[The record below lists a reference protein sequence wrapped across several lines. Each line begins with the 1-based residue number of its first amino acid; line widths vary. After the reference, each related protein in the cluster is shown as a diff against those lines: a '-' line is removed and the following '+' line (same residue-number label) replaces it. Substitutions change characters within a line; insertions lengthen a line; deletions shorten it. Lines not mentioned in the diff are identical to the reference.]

1 MEPSIIVVVEDGVV
15 VDILKSI
22 EFSEVPVRVIDLDDP
37 ENADTNNDTYE
48 ELNDSG
54 LFIHE

>member
-1 MEPSIIVVVEDGVV
+1 
-15 VDILKSI
+15 
-22 EFSEVPVRVIDLDDP
+22 LDDP